1 MYDQSFLSQTAGGS
15 GPEPLVLTV
24 PIQFAHFSGLSSASS
39 APRAFVTFVE
49 LSPRAFVI
57 VVSMPPNYYTDESLT
72 LLTKSNIFAPYSLP
86 LLYRSHAR
94 SVCSEIPL
102 AATGG

>member
-1 MYDQSFLSQTAGGS
+1 MYYQSFLSQAAGRS

-24 PIQFAHFSGLSSASS
+24 PIQFAHSSGLSSASS

-57 VVSMPPNYYTDESLT
+57 FVSMPPNYTNESFT
-72 LLTKSNIFAPYSLP
+72 LLTKFNFCCSP
-86 LLYRSHAR
+86 AR
-94 SVCSEIPL
+94 PVRSEIPL
-102 AATGG
+102 VATGG